1 MGTRT
6 GNPTWADAPATT
18 SPLSAGALNN
28 IETAIDASAPIDSPT
43 FTGTPAGPTA
53 TPGTN
58 TTQFATTAFVTAA
71 VAAGQSTPA
80 DATTTTK
87 GVIQLAGHLYNTA
100 SAPFVRGATE
110 SQTGIVELATAAET
124 TTGTDS
130 TRAVHPA
137 GLKVELDKKANLASP
152 TFTGVPAAP
161 TATAGTNTTQ
171 LATTAFVTTAVA
183 AVSGGSVA
191 DATTTTKGIVQLAG
205 DLDGTAAAPTVVSA
219 STTVAG
225 KVELATTAETT
236 TGTDTARA
244 VTPAGVKAVA
254 DTKAALVHG
263 HALTDANITGVL
275 PIAQVPTGTTSTT
288 VALGNHTHTSA
299 SVTDFSSA
307 ALAAV
312 PSASETVQGKV
323 ELATTAEA
331 SAGTDTA
338 RAVTPAGLKAVAD
351 TKANT
356 THGHALTDANIT
368 GVLPIAQI
376 PTGTTGTTVALGNHT
391 HTPSAIGAIPSFADP
406 NADRIVFWDDS
417 AGAYAPLTVGT
428 GLTITGTTLDA
439 TGGGSVPDA
448 SETVKGVVELATTAE
463 TTTGTDTL
471 RAVTPA
477 GVKAVA
483 DTKSDVGHTH
493 TAASIGA
500 IPAFADPNAD
510 RIVFWDD
517 SASAFVALQPSSPLG
532 INNTSLQIS
541 AASESAVGAVERAT
555 TAETQAMTD
564 TTRYISPANLA
575 SAAST
580 TPVANRI
587 ARYSASA
594 IIQSSEPVAAADV
607 ATKNYVDTRPSFN
620 KAPTTN
626 AAYDFKLDRIAEFVG
641 PVGTRLTIP
650 THVTPAGGQATH
662 PSIVFSA
669 DRWNGYHYWMGI
681 TPYPGSNDDHEDPN
695 LVVSNDGITWIQ
707 APGVTQPLDD
717 ADGTPEYNSDVELA
731 FGPDSTLYVFWRLYD
746 TGSTGTEEKIY
757 VRTSQDGVNFTA
769 KQLVWQSNHTVN
781 RYLSPA
787 FMWEDNR
794 WKMWAVDIVPANHTV
809 IFRQATVGVK
819 VPTISDWSSETV
831 CSLTGQ
837 QAGKEP
843 WHLGVTKIGSTYVM
857 LLNDTVT
864 GSAQVDNDLVLFT
877 SGNGTTW
884 SGAGAPCIPR
894 VQAGEHDRLYRATM
908 IPEMRNGVMGL
919 RVWYSAWIPGSPD
932 VWNIYRTFVGIGIGS
947 GVVRTGSESIPSL
960 VANTGGTTINVTYP
974 LPFDRNPVVV
984 AYTNSGRSHLAML
997 SQDRFGFSVRIENYT
1012 SAAVNGAFMTW
1023 TAFTP

>member
-18 SPLSAGALNN
+18 SPLSAAALNN
-28 IETAIDASAPIDSPT
+28 IENAIDASAPIDSPT
-43 FTGTPAGPTA
+43 FTGTPSGPTA
-53 TPGTN
+53 APGTN
-58 TTQFATTAFVTAA
+58 TTQFATTAYVTAA
-71 VAAGQSTPA
+71 VAAGGSTPA

-87 GVIQLAGHLYNTA
+87 GVVQLTNHLGGTA
-100 SAPFVRGATE
+100 TAPTVRTSSE

-124 TTGTDS
+124 TTGTDT

-152 TFTGVPAAP
+152 TFTGTPSGP

-171 LATTAFVTTAVA
+171 FATTAFVTTAVA
-183 AVSGGSVA
+183 AVSGGSVS

-205 DLDGTAAAPTVVSA
+205 DLGGTATAPTVVAA

-225 KVELATTAETT
+225 KVELATNAETT
-236 TGTDTARA
+236 TGTDTVRA
-244 VTPAGVKAVA
+244 VTPSGVKAVA
-254 DTKAALVHG
+254 DTLAPLVHG

-275 PIAQVPTGTTSTT
+275 PIAQVPTGTTGTT
-288 VALGNHTHTSA
+288 VALGNH
-299 SVTDFSSA
+299 
-307 ALAAV
+307 
-312 PSASETVQGKV
+312 
-323 ELATTAEA
+323 
-331 SAGTDTA
+331 
-338 RAVTPAGLKAVAD
+338 
-351 TKANT
+351 
-356 THGHALTDANIT
+356 GHALTDSNIT

-391 HTPSAIGAIPSFADP
+391 HTAAAVGAIPAFADP

-417 AGAYAPLTVGT
+417 AGAFTSLAVGT

-448 SETVKGVVELATTAE
+448 TDTVKGVVELATTAE
-463 TTTGTDTL
+463 AQTGTDTV

-477 GVKAVA
+477 GLKAVA
-483 DTKSDVGHTH
+483 DTKI
-493 TAASIGA
+493 TA
-500 IPAFADPNAD
+500 FTDPNAD

-532 INNTSLQIS
+532 INNTTLQIS
-541 AASESAVGAVERAT
+541 AATETATGAVERAT
-555 TAETQAMTD
+555 AAETQAMTD

-575 SAAST
+575 SAAAT
-580 TPVANRI
+580 APTANRL
-587 ARYSASA
+587 ARYSASG
-594 IIQSSEPVAAADV
+594 IIQSNEPAVAADV
-607 ATKNYVDTRPSFN
+607 ATKNYVDTRPAFN

-626 AAYDFKLDRIAEFVG
+626 AAYDFKLDRISEFVG

-695 LVVSNDGITWIQ
+695 LVVSNDGITWVQ

-731 FGPDSTLYVFWRLYD
+731 FGPDSTLYVFWRFYD

-787 FMWEDNR
+787 FIWEDNR

-809 IFRQATVGVK
+809 IYRQATVGVK

-831 CSLTGQ
+831 CTLTNQ

-843 WHLGVTKIGSTYVM
+843 WHLSVTKIGSTYLM

-864 GSAQVDNDLVLFT
+864 GSAQVDNDLVLFS
-877 SGNGTTW
+877 SGNGTSWT
-884 SGAGAPCIPR
+884 GAGAPCIPR

-947 GVVRTGSESIPSL
+947 GVVRTGSEALPGIA
-960 VANTGGTTINVTYP
+960 ANTGGATVTVTYP

-984 AYTNSGRSHLAML
+984 AYTNSGRLHLAML
-997 SQDRFGFSVRIENYT
+997 SQDRFGFSARVENYT
-1012 SAAVNGAFMTW
+1012 SAAANGALMTW